1 MRTHANE
8 LSDLR
13 MANFVGEHLHV
24 AMILDGNGR
33 WAKSRGL
40 PRVFGHRAGV
50 SRVEDC
56 VRVAPDLGIT
66 HLTLYAFSTEN
77 WKRSPYEVTSIF
89 RLLRVYFSR
98 KARELRDEG
107 VQVKFIG
114 RRDKLNEQVKATM
127 EHVEE
132 LTSSCTRLQLN
143 IAVDYGGQ
151 DEIVRVMR
159 SVSEMSRDGRLQT
172 SDIDEALVSSLS
184 DLCSSPPPDL
194 IIRTGGDKRL
204 SNFLLWHLAYSEL
217 EFADELWPDFRV
229 EQFSMIIDGFKS
241 RQRRYGSV

>member
-1 MRTHANE
+1 MG
-8 LSDLR
+8 DD
-13 MANFVGEHLHV
+13 VHV

-33 WAKSRGL
+33 WAKARGL
-40 PRVFGHRAGV
+40 PRVFGHRAGA
-50 SRVEDC
+50 SRVEEC
-56 VRVAPDLGIT
+56 VRVAPDIGIKQ
-66 HLTLYAFSTEN
+66 LTLYAFSTEN
-77 WKRSPYEVTSIF
+77 WKRTPYEVTSIF
-89 RLLRVYFSR
+89 RLLRVYFNR
-98 KARELRDEG
+98 QARELRDEG

-127 EHVEE
+127 EYVEE

-159 SVSEMSRDGRLQT
+159 DVCEMSKEGRLQA
-172 SDIDEALVSSLS
+172 SDIDEAFVSSLS
-184 DLCSSPPPDL
+184 DLRSSPPPDL

-217 EFADELWPDFRV
+217 EFVDELWPDFKV
-229 EQFSMIIDGFKS
+229 EHLCRIIDGFKA
-241 RQRRYGSV
+241 RQRRFGSA

>member
-1 MRTHANE
+1 MHADGS
-8 LSDLR
+8 SDLKNDE
-13 MANFVGEHLHV
+13 AVGDGLHL

-33 WAKSRGL
+33 WAKARGL

-50 SRVEDC
+50 SRVEEC
-56 VRVAPDLGIT
+56 VRAAPELGIK

-77 WKRSPYEVTSIF
+77 WKRAPYEVTSIF
-89 RLLRVYFSR
+89 RLLRTYFNR

-114 RRDKLNEQVKATM
+114 RRDKLTDQVKTTM
-127 EHVEE
+127 EYVEE
-132 LTSSCTRLQLN
+132 LTLSCTGLQLN

-159 SVSEMSRDGRLQT
+159 NVSEMSREGRLQA
-172 SDIDEALVSSLS
+172 SDIDEAFVSSLS
-184 DLCSSPPPDL
+184 DLRSSPPPDL

-217 EFADELWPDFRV
+217 EFADELWPDFKV
-229 EQFSMIIDGFKS
+229 EQLSKIIDGFKA
-241 RQRRYGSV
+241 RQRRYGSA